1 MAIIVIVL
9 FTTTAQ
15 LGISL
20 FFTRSRIIETVRSD
34 IQAIVD
40 IADEFISA
48 RIALLKSDAE
58 VVARTLEGVPD
69 HRLKPVLDEL
79 LGRYQDFLAFT
90 VFRRD
95 HLVVSS
101 GTPPTPEDRLRD
113 SEYLQEAFKGATIIS
128 TTRQDPSGTLVLHV
142 CTLIDEGR
150 VLSVTVPGMLFSEL
164 IADFRIWETGNIF
177 MLDETGVPIANVRP
191 SMVLERVN
199 YPERGKVNPNERSMG
214 EFVERMLSSSRGVGV
229 YKYLD
234 GAERFCAW
242 KTLRTSRKG
251 WVVGIAA
258 PLMESPAAQSQEGL
272 LIAAGMFLGLC
283 AALAVLVSHW
293 VSRPFYRLQEQN
305 QSLASLNAEVKA
317 ANEAKSNFL
326 ASMSHEMRTPMS
338 AVIGLSE
345 LLLSE
350 ESVEGEVRENLEKI
364 YHSGE
369 TLLAIINDILDI
381 SKIESGNFQLSP
393 VEYETSSF
401 INDTITL
408 NIMRIAEKSITFKL
422 DVDDNLPS
430 RLFGDDLRVKQMCN
444 NLLSNAFKYTQEGTV
459 EWRIACERK
468 GDVIWMT
475 NQVKDTG
482 IGIKPEDLPKLF
494 SNYSQVDMS
503 SHRKIEGT
511 GLGLALVKR
520 MAEMMGGSVTVE
532 SEYGKGSVFT
542 VRFRQGFVTDVPLG
556 LEVAESLRSFHY
568 LKNKRERQVK
578 FVRVPMP
585 YAKVLVVDDVPT
597 NLDVARG
604 MMKPYKMRVDCAL
617 SGSQAINLVR
627 GGDVQYDV
635 IFMDHMMPEMDGVE
649 TLRRIRE
656 LGTDYAK
663 NVPIIILTANAI
675 VGNEEAFLQEGFQAF
690 LSKPI
695 NAMFLD
701 SLLRRWVRN
710 KNREKEC
717 EDKER
722 KDLEGVTNPPAT
734 LQSESL
740 SGSLLLEAWKELF
753 GAPDVGLIDLERG
766 IERFGRDEVI
776 YLEVLE
782 SYARD
787 TPLLLEG
794 LRCVEPETLAA
805 YAVTVHGIK
814 GSSRGICAG
823 DVGAL
828 AEDLER
834 AAKAEDLS
842 FIEAKNSAFLAAAE
856 QLAERLSALI
866 QKVRKVSAPKPLKPE
881 PDLTTLAALRA
892 ACEKFDIDEADK
904 AMNNLTAWEYESGGE
919 LITWLKEQ
927 AALLNFKQIAERLS
941 RHNGAN
947 TPGNPII

>member
-1 MAIIVIVL
+1 M
-9 FTTTAQ
+9 
-15 LGISL
+15 
-20 FFTRSRIIETVRSD
+20 
-34 IQAIVD
+34 
-40 IADEFISA
+40 
-48 RIALLKSDAE
+48 
-58 VVARTLEGVPD
+58 
-69 HRLKPVLDEL
+69 
-79 LGRYQDFLAFT
+79 
-90 VFRRD
+90 
-95 HLVVSS
+95 
-101 GTPPTPEDRLRD
+101 
-113 SEYLQEAFKGATIIS
+113 
-128 TTRQDPSGTLVLHV
+128 
-142 CTLIDEGR
+142 
-150 VLSVTVPGMLFSEL
+150 
-164 IADFRIWETGNIF
+164 
-177 MLDETGVPIANVRP
+177 
-191 SMVLERVN
+191 
-199 YPERGKVNPNERSMG
+199 
-214 EFVERMLSSSRGVGV
+214 
-229 YKYLD
+229 
-234 GAERFCAW
+234 
-242 KTLRTSRKG
+242 
-251 WVVGIAA
+251 
-258 PLMESPAAQSQEGL
+258 
-272 LIAAGMFLGLC
+272 GLC

-350 ESVEGEVRENLEKI
+350 ESVEGEIRENLEKI

-381 SKIESGNFQLSP
+381 SKIESGNFQLIP

-422 DVDDNLPS
+422 DVDDGLPS

-468 GDVIWMT
+468 GDVIWVT
-475 NQVKDTG
+475 SQVRDTG

-520 MAEMMGGSVTVE
+520 MAETMGGGVTVE

-542 VRFRQGFVTDVPLG
+542 VRFRQRFVTDVPLG
-556 LEVAESLRSFHY
+556 PEVAESLRSFHY
-568 LKNKRERQVK
+568 LKDKRERQVK

-627 GGDVQYDV
+627 GGDVQYDA

-675 VGNEEAFLQEGFQAF
+675 VGNEEAFLHEGFQAF

-701 SLLRRWVRN
+701 SALRRWVRN
-710 KNREKEC
+710 KNQEKE
-717 EDKER
+717 R
-722 KDLEGVTNPPAT
+722 GDLEGVTKT
-734 LQSESL
+734 LAALQPGSLSESR
-740 SGSLLLEAWKELF
+740 LLEAWKELF
-753 GAPDVGLIDLERG
+753 GAPDVDLIDLERG
-766 IERFGRDEVI
+766 IERFGGDEMI

-782 SYARD
+782 SYAKD

-794 LRCVEPETLAA
+794 LRFAESETLAA

-828 AEDLER
+828 AEDLEH

-842 FIEAKNSAFLAAAE
+842 FVEAKNGAFLAAAE
-856 QLAERLSALI
+856 QLAERLSALT
-866 QKVRKVSAPKPLKPE
+866 QKVRKVGAPKPLKPE
-881 PDLTTLAALRA
+881 PDLTALAALRA
-892 ACEKFDIDEADK
+892 ACEKFDIDEVDK

-927 AALLNFKQIAERLS
+927 TALLNFKQIAERLS